1 MGDEERAEDD
11 DDVVVEQG
19 GHHELQPTDDLQQL
33 RQRKDEL
40 TQKHL
45 DQQHRKQ
52 QLKVVVNFWFLYFIS
67 SSIKFIIWFWQAILR
82 ERVQVELE
90 VRPKYLVADT
100 NCYIDHLNALV
111 RLAREKHYTIVAPLV
126 GKFSQKNI

>member
-11 DDVVVEQG
+11 DDVVVEQGGG

-52 QLKVVVNFWFLYFIS
+52 QLKVLHLILKFYIS
-67 SSIKFIIWFWQAILR
+67 FSC
-82 ERVQVELE
+82 
-90 VRPKYLVADT
+90 P
-100 NCYIDHLNALV
+100 LNLLSDFGRRSYASESKWNW
-111 RLAREKHYTIVAPLV
+111 R
-126 GKFSQKNI
+126 